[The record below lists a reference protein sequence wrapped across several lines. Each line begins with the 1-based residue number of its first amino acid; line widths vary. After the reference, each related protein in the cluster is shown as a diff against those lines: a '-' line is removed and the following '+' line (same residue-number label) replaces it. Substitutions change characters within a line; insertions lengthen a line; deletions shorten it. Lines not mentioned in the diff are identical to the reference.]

1 MGNRRSRR
9 PRRRRQIIASPKV
22 AEAEPVALRLVMIA
36 ATNKCLAHSN
46 KSHWWGKATNKRE
59 KAQE

>member
-1 MGNRRSRR
+1 MKPSAGA
-9 PRRRRQIIASPKV
+9 IAST
-22 AEAEPVALRLVMIA
+22 A

-46 KSHWWGKATNKRE
+46 KSQWEDKATNKRE